1 MKNPLKKRLI
11 RELLGEAGKYVV
23 IFIFMAA
30 TIGFVSG
37 FLVAD
42 NSMITAYNNS
52 FEDYNIEDGKFE
64 LSDKATEEQISAIE
78 AEDVMVY
85 DNFYVEKSS
94 GESVLRIFANREEV
108 DKACLMKGSMPENA
122 DEIAIDRMYADNN
135 KINVGDTIMVADR
148 ELRVSG
154 FVALS
159 DYSALFSSNS
169 DTMFDAVKFGVAVM
183 TEEGFST
190 FETKKIT
197 YNYAWKYNAKPDGK
211 NDEKK
216 MSESLMKVIAS
227 NATLLSFTPQ
237 YENQAIQFTGEDM
250 GSDRSMMLTLL
261 YILIAIMAFVFAV
274 TINNTINKEAAV
286 IGTLRA
292 SGYTRGEL
300 LRHYLSIPLVVTL
313 VAAVIGNI
321 LGYTIFKNVC
331 ASMYYGSYSLPTYKT
346 LWNGDAFILTTI
358 IPLIM
363 MIIINIG
370 IIYSKLRISP
380 LKFIRRDLSKSKK
393 KKARRLPAFKFFRR
407 FRMRIIGQNISS
419 YVTLFIGI
427 VFANVL
433 LIFGMM
439 VSPLLMHFQD
449 AIVENM
455 VADYQYILKEPVS
468 TQVTG
473 AEKYSVTSLDTTSS
487 MFDTE
492 KINVY
497 GIGESSVYVDIDFSD
512 GVFISDTFAD
522 KYNLKKGDKVTL
534 KAQFAD
540 DKYEFTIDG
549 IYTYPAALSIF
560 MSQDSFNET
569 FGMQNGFFNGYF
581 SQNEITDIDE
591 ANILTT
597 ITEDDLT
604 KISRQLEVSMG
615 SMFKMVNVFAIVLF
629 TLLIY
634 LLTKIIIE
642 KNANSISMVKILGY
656 RNDEIARLYLV
667 STTIVVVIS
676 TLLSLGISTVIMRFL
691 YRSIMAKMNGWLT
704 FYIEPSIYPK
714 MFLMGVAAYLI
725 VAVLQFR
732 HIKKIPMD
740 EALKNVE

>member
-11 RELLGEAGKYVV
+11 RELLGEAGKYAV

>member
-11 RELLGEAGKYVV
+11 RELLGEAGKYAV

-492 KINVY
+492 KTNVY